1 MESVLSGRDIPE
13 GSKLL
18 GAKNY
23 AIWSFKVRTVLQGE
37 HVWHVVDPITTPIS
51 ESASSSQSGSGSA
64 LRSRSGSDTGTLT
77 TPDEGTSKEKQLLHC
92 H

>member
-13 GSKLL
+13 SSKLL

-37 HVWHVVDPITTPIS
+37 CIWHVVDPITAPIS

-64 LRSRSGSDTGTLT
+64 LRSGFGSDTSTLT
-77 TPDEGTSKEKQLLHC
+77 TPDGVTSKEK
-92 H
+92 